1 MPGPF
6 FGTITNPDRCH
17 GVSLSGWDRPVDTA
31 LPMAVDTGTL
41 LGTVVSMPG
50 GTVDRQVDTRVATAL
65 PMTMAKGG
73 QSLNLL
79 SSVQ

>member
-1 MPGPF
+1 M
-6 FGTITNPDRCH
+6 
-17 GVSLSGWDRPVDTA
+17 DTA